1 MKLPQTLL
9 EKKHFPV
16 MLNEVL
22 KICLNKS
29 GGIYLDCTFG
39 GGGYSRAILMS
50 CSQHSANLDC
60 VLFTQ
65 KNFLVN
71 NLCK

>member
-16 MLNEVL
+16 MLKEVL
-22 KICLNKS
+22 KICLIKS

-39 GGGYSRAILMS
+39 GGGYSREIKVS
-50 CSQHSANLDC
+50 KHKYNCNRS
-60 VLFTQ
+60 
-65 KNFLVN
+65 
-71 NLCK
+71 

>member
-16 MLNEVL
+16 MLKEVL
-22 KICLNKS
+22 KICLTKS

-39 GGGYSRAILMS
+39 GGGYSREILKLS
-50 CSQHSANLDC
+50 LIHI
-60 VLFTQ
+60 
-65 KNFLVN
+65 
-71 NLCK
+71 